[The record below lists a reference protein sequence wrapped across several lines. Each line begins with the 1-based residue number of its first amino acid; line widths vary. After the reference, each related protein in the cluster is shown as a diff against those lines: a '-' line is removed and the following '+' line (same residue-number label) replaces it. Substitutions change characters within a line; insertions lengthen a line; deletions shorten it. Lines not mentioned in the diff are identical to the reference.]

1 MHIDEYQNRSPIFSP
16 CCYRRHIDIL
26 TQDGVKQI
34 RTEPGGSGSSSS
46 SSCAPTRIGIGPT
59 TTTTATHKTSINN
72 TVAKQKRQRRQTNIF
87 NSRNFT
93 IQINIIEFAS
103 LTTKLTTMKAAFALS
118 LSTNLSIA
126 MASASP
132 FPQAVSM
139 KFHCGV
145 VPSQLH
151 LHNHLPYFHI
161 THFFCPHLGY

>member
-16 CCYRRHIDIL
+16 CCYRRHIDIV

-34 RTEPGGSGSSSS
+34 RTEPGGSS
-46 SSCAPTRIGIGPT
+46 SSCAPTRIGPT
-59 TTTTATHKTSINN
+59 TTITATHKTSIHN

-93 IQINIIEFAS
+93 IQINIIEFS
-103 LTTKLTTMKAAFALS
+103 SPTTKLTTTTMKAAFALS

-132 FPQAVSM
+132 FPQAVSK